1 MIEMV
6 WVLHLTAIILNFK
19 LDTTGEKLSIKVGIM
34 DLTYWS
40 VRSSSRSGMDELN
53 GVDWGSLFQPATNF
67 NLLEYRIIWCEDPN
81 DNESIL

>member
-1 MIEMV
+1 
-6 WVLHLTAIILNFK
+6 
-19 LDTTGEKLSIKVGIM
+19 M
-34 DLTYWS
+34 DITYWS